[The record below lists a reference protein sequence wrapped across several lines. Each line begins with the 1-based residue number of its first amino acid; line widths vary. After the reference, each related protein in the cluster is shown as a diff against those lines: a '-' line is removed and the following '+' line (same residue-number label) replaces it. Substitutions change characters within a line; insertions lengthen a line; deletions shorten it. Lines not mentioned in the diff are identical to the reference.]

1 MKNIMNTNNLN
12 KDRGGN
18 ARQDDSDDDND
29 DDDSGSD
36 SDSAGE
42 ALTKLLGLPSVDALA
57 LSRDEDGSS
66 SSSLCHH
73 CSTIADICAVRTES
87 VIESLIEQHGLRETY
102 QTTSVCI
109 FPTALSIP
117 AAIMRR
123 LADEVVLW
131 STLPPADP
139 KALPNVQRTY
149 ETITIA
155 PKQQPPGTTTNDD
168 NNVVSHHHRRT
179 RRELTRLENLRGHG
193 GWQMLCDDYIRTVVS
208 SLLQRRQSL
217 YKTKLNLKP
226 PGGAGFAPHVDTP
239 SLLLP
244 LAELFSGSA
253 SSPQQQSEEEESSSP
268 HSSSFI
274 TVMIAIDDMTVRNGC
289 LRVAPRPLATTTAAA
304 GGGDGPTLV
313 VVVEPNVQGNPD
325 GDGRAGALLNG
336 DQYSYTDIVCPGG
349 TIVAFDGWVP
359 HRSGV
364 NQSAFGRRAVFIS
377 YHEAAI
383 GDLHDLYYERMRQ
396 LRQAFFVQEQQ
407 QQLLLRRRN
416 HQQPPEEDV
425 AAAAAVAAVVVA
437 ADAHPKNDQAIK
449 DDDDEESSSRLDP
462 ETYIDYVALASVP
475 K

>member
-1 MKNIMNTNNLN
+1 MNIVMGTNPT

-18 ARQDDSDDDND
+18 ARQDGSDDDDD

-57 LSRDEDGSS
+57 LSRDEDVSS
-66 SSSLCHH
+66 SCQEQ
-73 CSTIADICAVRTES
+73 CATINDICAVRTES
-87 VIESLIEQHGLRETY
+87 VIESLIIQHGLRETY
-102 QTTSVCI
+102 QNTSVCV

-117 AAIMRR
+117 AVLMHR

-131 STLPPADP
+131 SALPPSDP
-139 KALPNVQRTY
+139 QALPGVQRTY
-149 ETITIA
+149 ETIPMIDQK
-155 PKQQPPGTTTNDD
+155 KQQSPPGETTTNET
-168 NNVVSHHHRRT
+168 VVSRR
-179 RRELTRLENLRGHG
+179 RRELTRLENLRGHV
-193 GWQMLCDDYIRTVVS
+193 GWQQLCDDYIRTVVS
-208 SLLQRRQSL
+208 ALLQRRQSL

-244 LAELFSGSA
+244 LAELFGG
-253 SSPQQQSEEEESSSP
+253 SSPQQSEEDESSP
-268 HSSSFI
+268 SFI

-289 LRVAPRPLATTTAAA
+289 LRVAPRPLATTGMAN
-304 GGGDGPTLV
+304 GGPTV
-313 VVVEPNVQGNPD
+313 AAVVVEPNVNGNPD

-336 DQYSYTDIVCPGG
+336 DAYVYTDIVCAGG

-364 NQSAFGRRAVFIS
+364 NQSVFGRRAVFLT
-377 YHEAAI
+377 YHDAAI
-383 GDLHDLYYERMRQ
+383 GDLHDLYYERMQQ

-407 QQLLLRRRN
+407 QQVLRRSRPL
-416 HQQPPEEDV
+416 QQQENV
-425 AAAAAVAAVVVA
+425 TAASASAVVVA
-437 ADAHPKNDQAIK
+437 HQTKDQAVNNDDD
-449 DDDDEESSSRLDP
+449 DDDDEESSSCLDP
-462 ETYIDYVALASVP
+462 EQYIDYVALASVP